1 MSVPSPALSIRAEH
15 QTGAFVISIEG
26 ELDLGGC
33 PDLDLA
39 LQAAEQ
45 TDAGRVIL
53 DIEDLTFIDS
63 AGLSALFEVSRRSAT
78 NGNRLQ
84 LTRGKG
90 QVADLF
96 RLTALDA
103 TLPLTDAALCPAIV
117 GTRRVH
123 APDDSNRPC
132 TGETVIARP
141 TVW

>member
-1 MSVPSPALSIRAEH
+1 MPVAPPALRICTEH
-15 QTGAFVISIEG
+15 QPDAYVISVEG
-26 ELDLGGC
+26 ELDLSGC
-33 PDLDLA
+33 PA
-39 LQAAEQ
+39 LEVALHEAEQ
-45 TDAGRVIL
+45 SDPRRIIL

-63 AGLSALFEVSRRSAT
+63 LGLGVLLTACRRSSV

-103 TLPLTDAALCPAIV
+103 TLPLADPALCPAIR

-123 APDDSNRPC
+123 APDNSKRPGV
-132 TGETVIARP
+132 GETVIARP